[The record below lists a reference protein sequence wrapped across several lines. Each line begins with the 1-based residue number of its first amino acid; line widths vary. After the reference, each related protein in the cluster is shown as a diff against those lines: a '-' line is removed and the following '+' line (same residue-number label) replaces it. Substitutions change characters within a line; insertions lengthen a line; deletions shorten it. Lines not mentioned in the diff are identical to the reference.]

1 MFSAATH
8 RRRLIVVA
16 AVIGACFALTTAN
29 AAAEEDWRGK
39 ALALNDV
46 TGDGPMTGEIQS
58 WTAKPDSAK
67 QLVATAVTIAKE
79 KDQPFNYNAAYILA
93 SVSLNLKDY
102 KWGQTFFQIFS
113 TSSSKMPWSV

>member
-16 AVIGACFALTTAN
+16 AVVGVCLALTTAH
-29 AAAEEDWRGK
+29 AAQGEDWRTK

-58 WTAKPDSAK
+58 WTAKPESAK
-67 QLVATAVTIAKE
+67 QLLATAVTIAKE
-79 KDQPFNYNAAYILA
+79 KDQPLNYNAAYILA
-93 SVSLNLKDY
+93 KVSLNLK
-102 KWGQTFFQIFS
+102 
-113 TSSSKMPWSV
+113 